1 MDGKPL
7 DEAVDGLFSS
17 LPALFPYK
25 ALIYEITSGVI
36 RWKLYLDWVL
46 SHFAKRA
53 PDREVRILVWMTLY
67 QVFFMRKAAYHVVA
81 EAVDY
86 AKKEKGKRV
95 ANFVNAV
102 VRRSIRERTDLP
114 MPLDPLSR
122 LSVEQ
127 SFPRWLVARWLARFG
142 PDRTRDLLSLQNLS
156 PEFSLRIDN
165 RRISREAV
173 EARLNRLGIGT
184 RAGRLLPETLCVDRV
199 GPLVGDELLT
209 NHLVHIQDEASQMA
223 AMALSP
229 SALDRILD
237 ACAGKGTKTDQIRE
251 LWPEVRIVAMDLEK
265 RGLLESIGASYLVQG
280 DATKNPFK
288 KEVFDS
294 ILLDAPCSS
303 LGIVRKHP
311 EIRWRRKEA
320 DIARHGVQQREM
332 IEALSQNL
340 KSGGRLVYSVCSFEP
355 EETIDVVEGVQ
366 KTLILVL
373 EHPPHPFP
381 DAPYFLS
388 LPHETGA
395 DGFFIAC
402 LRKP

>member
-1 MDGKPL
+1 
-7 DEAVDGLFSS
+7 
-17 LPALFPYK
+17 
-25 ALIYEITSGVI
+25 
-36 RWKLYLDWVL
+36 
-46 SHFAKRA
+46 
-53 PDREVRILVWMTLY
+53 
-67 QVFFMRKAAYHVVA
+67 
-81 EAVDY
+81 
-86 AKKEKGKRV
+86 
-95 ANFVNAV
+95 
-102 VRRSIRERTDLP
+102 
-114 MPLDPLSR
+114 
-122 LSVEQ
+122 
-127 SFPRWLVARWLARFG
+127 
-142 PDRTRDLLSLQNLS
+142 
-156 PEFSLRIDN
+156 
-165 RRISREAV
+165 
-173 EARLNRLGIGT
+173 
-184 RAGRLLPETLCVDRV
+184 
-199 GPLVGDELLT
+199 
-209 NHLVHIQDEASQMA
+209 
-223 AMALSP
+223 
-229 SALDRILD
+229 
-237 ACAGKGTKTDQIRE
+237 
-251 LWPEVRIVAMDLEK
+251 MDLQK
-265 RGLLESIGASYLVQG
+265 RGLLESKGASYLVQG

-366 KTLILVL
+366 KTLILAL

-381 DAPYFLS
+381 DVPYFLS